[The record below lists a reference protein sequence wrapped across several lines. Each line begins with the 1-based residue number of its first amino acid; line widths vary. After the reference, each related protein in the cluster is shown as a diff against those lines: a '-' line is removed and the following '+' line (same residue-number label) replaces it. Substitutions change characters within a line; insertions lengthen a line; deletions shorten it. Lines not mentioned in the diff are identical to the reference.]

1 MGAVRHLRTLLPV
14 VAPLAL
20 VAGLLAACGHD
31 SSSSSSVGDSTILGS
46 SGGFEIRPVFA
57 RYAPGVPFGP
67 QLPQALV
74 DELKAQSCPMKPRV
88 VQSMLME
95 CDLAKTVYL
104 LKNPVVSGDVA
115 TAAAKQVGHK
125 DIWYIQ
131 VGLDDT
137 GTAAMDSLIK
147 DQVGTELAFSYGG
160 KVLTSVAVDPSL
172 HPDRLAL
179 IGDFDKAQAHQLAS
193 QLTG

>member
-1 MGAVRHLRTLLPV
+1 MGAVRHLRTL
-14 VAPLAL
+14 APLAL
-20 VAGLLAACGHD
+20 VAGLLAACSNSS
-31 SSSSSSVGDSTILGS
+31 SSSSSSVDDSTVVGS

-74 DELKAQSCPMKPRV
+74 DEMKQQSCPMKPRE

-95 CDLAKTVYL
+95 CDAGKTVYL

-115 TAAAKQVGHK
+115 SASAQQVGHGN
-125 DIWYIQ
+125 IWFVE
-131 VGLDDT
+131 VGLDQT
-137 GTAAMDSLIK
+137 GTEAMKTLIT

-160 KVLTSVAVDPSL
+160 TVVTSVVVDQSL
-172 HPDRLAL
+172 HPDHIGL
-179 IGDFDKAQAHQLAS
+179 IGDFDKAAATPLAS
-193 QLTG
+193 QLAS

>member
-1 MGAVRHLRTLLPV
+1 MGAVRHLRTL
-14 VAPLAL
+14 APLAL
-20 VAGLLAACGHD
+20 AAGLLVACSNS
-31 SSSSSSVGDSTILGS
+31 SSSSSSVDDSTLVGS

-67 QLPQALV
+67 QLPQDLV
-74 DELKAQSCPMKPRV
+74 QEMQQQSCPMKPREV
-88 VQSMLME
+88 NGMLME
-95 CDLAKTVYL
+95 CDAGKTVYL

-115 TAAAKQVGHK
+115 SATAKQIGHK
-125 DIWYIQ
+125 DIWYVQ

-137 GTAAMDSLIK
+137 GAQAVNTLVK

-160 KVLTSVAVDPSL
+160 KVVTSVVVDQSL
-172 HPDRLAL
+172 HPDRLGL
-179 IGDFDKAQAHQLAS
+179 IGDFDKAQATQLAS